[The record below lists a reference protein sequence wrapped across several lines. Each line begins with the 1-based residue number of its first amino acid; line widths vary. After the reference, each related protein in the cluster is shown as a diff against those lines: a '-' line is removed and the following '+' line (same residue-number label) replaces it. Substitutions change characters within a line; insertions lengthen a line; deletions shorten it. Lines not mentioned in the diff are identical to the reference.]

1 MVSTVHKKGNG
12 YLLPVDGME
21 DHMPDLLS
29 IPEKKKKKSFS
40 YPCLFVLGAI
50 SGSYH
55 DAIRVRIDQE
65 GSQDGQGQK

>member
-29 IPEKKKKKSFS
+29 IPAKKKKKKALVILASLFWEL
-40 YPCLFVLGAI
+40 YPALTMT
-50 SGSYH
+50 
-55 DAIRVRIDQE
+55 Q
-65 GSQDGQGQK
+65 

>member
-29 IPEKKKKKSFS
+29 IPEKKKKKALVILASLFWEL
-40 YPCLFVLGAI
+40 YPALTMT
-50 SGSYH
+50 
-55 DAIRVRIDQE
+55 Q
-65 GSQDGQGQK
+65 